1 MTVETEIAAALR
13 AVPAL
18 AAAVHQDVFPQPPA
32 VPKWPAVR
40 FTKVSGTPYLDMCGD
55 GGEDTD
61 DVRFQIDVVSSK
73 SADERN
79 DLARQVRAALS
90 AAWFLPQGSTT
101 NEYDAETKTYRGT
114 IDVISHRES
123 Q

>member
-1 MTVETEIAAALR
+1 MTVETEIVTALR
-13 AVPAL
+13 TVPAL
-18 AAAVHQDVFPQPPA
+18 ALAVHQDVFPQPPA
-32 VPKWPAVR
+32 TPKWPAVR
-40 FTKVSGTPYLDMCGD
+40 FVKVSGTAYPDVCGD

-61 DVRFQIDVVSSK
+61 DVRFQIDVVSGK

-79 DLARQVRAALS
+79 ELMRQVRAALS
-90 AAWFLPQGSTT
+90 AAWFLSQGSAS

-114 IDVISHRES
+114 IDVVSHRES